1 MYRYFININLEFIL
15 WFFEDCVYWDQ
26 YFVPLFFP
34 LQIEKTV
41 MFQTGCL
48 NVTSQ
53 LAKLKK
59 FQSRVILFSA
69 RFVPSIAE
77 RWRTGWAKRGPTASA
92 WPSFC
97 NVKLRSQENCYF
109 FHPIFIVINIIWV
122 APLLCPIPTAISRS
136 SAFSF
141 PCIYMYLSLQ
151 YEPLLLFK
159 RPKYFSFCFF
169 RKFSNHWSSTH
180 LSS

>member
-1 MYRYFININLEFIL
+1 MIL
-15 WFFEDCVYWDQ
+15 WRLCLLGSIFHSFI
-26 YFVPLFFP
+26 FFP

-69 RFVPSIAE
+69 RFVPSIGG
-77 RWRTGWAKRGPTASA
+77 RWRTGWAKKGHTASA
-92 WPSFC
+92 WQSFC

-109 FHPIFIVINIIWV
+109 FHPIFVVINIIWV
-122 APLLCPIPTAISRS
+122 APLLCPIPTAFSLFRFLFS
-136 SAFSF
+136 HLHVSF
-141 PCIYMYLSLQ
+141 PPIWALTSFQKAKILQ
-151 YEPLLLFK
+151 LLF
-159 RPKYFSFCFF
+159 
-169 RKFSNHWSSTH
+169 
-180 LSS
+180 L